1 MRREKIRNGMSVV
14 VTEDEMLNY
23 SLRKQNHERRYSRIN
38 SVNWRTEY
46 WVGEAE
52 KCLKTSL

>member
-1 MRREKIRNGMSVV
+1 MTQNICI
-14 VTEDEMLNY
+14 EDEMLKY
-23 SLRKQNHERRYSRIN
+23 SLRKQNHERRCSRIN

-52 KCLKTSL
+52 KCLETSL